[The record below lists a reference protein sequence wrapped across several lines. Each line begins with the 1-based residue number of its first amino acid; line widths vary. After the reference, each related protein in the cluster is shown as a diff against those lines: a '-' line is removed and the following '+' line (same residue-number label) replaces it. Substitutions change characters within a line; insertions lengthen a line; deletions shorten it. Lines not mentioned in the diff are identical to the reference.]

1 MDPPPLAATTTA
13 EASSLMERGAEA
25 HHVVMAPNNSSSTIP
40 LANTTRYSTSINSG
54 DPYNSYPSCSSL
66 GVLQFA
72 NMQAG
77 CPQDADG
84 SYTNCGNKVY
94 GMQPSSMLAFM
105 AIIGGVSST
114 SCFMPYAGSV
124 VDFSIHRLEFGKV
137 NALLLTLTNFVQI
150 FLTKKS

>member
-1 MDPPPLAATTTA
+1 
-13 EASSLMERGAEA
+13 
-25 HHVVMAPNNSSSTIP
+25 
-40 LANTTRYSTSINSG
+40 
-54 DPYNSYPSCSSL
+54 
-66 GVLQFA
+66 
-72 NMQAG
+72 
-77 CPQDADG
+77 
-84 SYTNCGNKVY
+84 
-94 GMQPSSMLAFM
+94 MLAFM